1 MKKILFL
8 LSIYILLIG
17 CSKEDTPVVTS
28 ISFDKN
34 EISIKV
40 GESETLKVIH
50 EPSDLPVPSYTWES
64 SNEDVATI
72 TNGKVTAMSVGEAT
86 IKVTAAELGL
96 SASCKIKVN
105 PVEAETIVLNTTNQE
120 LKIGDEFQLTAT
132 IEPENTTDK
141 SITWES
147 NDDKIATVTEEGLV
161 KAVGVGKAI
170 ITVTSGNV
178 SVTCNIEVEPIQVTG
193 ISLSHE
199 DIEIEIT
206 DEFELQA
213 TISPEDA
220 TNKKIIWSSSDE
232 KIAKVSENGLITGL
246 GEGKT
251 IITAK
256 SEDGGH
262 TAQVNVTVNIK
273 GIKLV
278 PNNISLAFP
287 NGGEIIYVFSH
298 NNKVYLGATWTSDN
312 PEIAAVTAVTEYGV
326 GTNRA
331 LIKAKGE
338 GETIIT
344 ATSAGG
350 LKTATCTVK
359 VEKIK
364 VQQIV
369 INHSSLSLLP
379 TETKQLSA
387 LVYPENAYNKELN
400 WSSSNPTV
408 ASITQD
414 GLLQAN
420 QVGSTT
426 ITVKSQDGGA
436 TATCTVN
443 VDDITSFISLSFD
456 TFGAPGPV
464 IINGFLTGDM
474 YSVITNNSNQT
485 IELTSLYIYDG
496 YSGRLVGRS
505 TDPTLLGYLSAGHSK
520 NLGMK
525 FNSVYRPIFKW
536 TFKWND
542 NEYEI
547 QHQYTG
553 SSSLRST
560 SVQVEQWNKIEP
572 VNE

>member
-1 MKKILFL
+1 MKKVLFL
-8 LSIYILLIG
+8 LSICILLVG
-17 CSKEDTPVVTS
+17 CSKEDTPRIVTS

-34 EISIKV
+34 EISIKM

-50 EPSDLPVPSYTWES
+50 EPSDLSAPSYTWES
-64 SNEDVATI
+64 SNEDVATV
-72 TNGKVTAMSVGEAT
+72 TNGKVAAISVGEAT
-86 IKVTAAELGL
+86 IKVTASQLGL
-96 SASCKIKVN
+96 TTSCKIKVN

-220 TNKKIIWSSSDE
+220 TNKKIIWNSSDE
-232 KIAKVSENGLITGL
+232 KIAKVSENGLITGVDV
-246 GEGKT
+246 GKA

-256 SEDGGH
+256 SEDGDH
-262 TAQVNVTVNIK
+262 TAQVNVTVNLK
-273 GIKLV
+273 GIKLTQ
-278 PNNISLAFP
+278 NNILLAFP
-287 NGGEIIYVFSH
+287 NGTEVIHVLYTH
-298 NNKVYLGATWTSDN
+298 NDEAYLEAKWTSDN
-312 PEIAAVTAVTEYGV
+312 PEIAAVTGDGA
-326 GTNRA
+326 GTNSA
-331 LIKAKGE
+331 LIEAKGE

-344 ATSAGG
+344 AISADG
-350 LKTATCTVK
+350 LKTATCMVK

-369 INHSSLSLLP
+369 LNHSSLSLLP
-379 TETKQLSA
+379 GETNQLSA
-387 LVYPENAYNKELN
+387 LVYPDNAYSKELN
-400 WSSSNPTV
+400 WSSSNSTV

-426 ITVKSQDGGA
+426 ITVSSQDGGA

-443 VDDITSFISLSFD
+443 VDDITSFISLSFS
-456 TFGAPGPV
+456 TSSIAN
-464 IINGFLTGDM
+464 INGFITGDL
-474 YSVITNNSNQT
+474 YSVITNNSAQT
-485 IELTSLYIYDG
+485 VELTSLYIYDG
-496 YSGRLVGRS
+496 YSGRLVGYS
-505 TDPTLLGYLSAGHSK
+505 TDPALLGNLSAGNST

-525 FNSVYRPIFKW
+525 FNSVYYPIFKW
-536 TFKWND
+536 TFRWND

-553 SSSLRST
+553 SSGWRST
-560 SVQVEQWNKIEP
+560 SVRVEQWNKIEP

>member
-298 NNKVYLGATWTSDN
+298 N
-312 PEIAAVTAVTEYGV
+312 
-326 GTNRA
+326 
-331 LIKAKGE
+331 
-338 GETIIT
+338 TI
-344 ATSAGG
+344 
-350 LKTATCTVK
+350 V
-359 VEKIK
+359 
-364 VQQIV
+364 
-369 INHSSLSLLP
+369 
-379 TETKQLSA
+379 
-387 LVYPENAYNKELN
+387 
-400 WSSSNPTV
+400 
-408 ASITQD
+408 
-414 GLLQAN
+414 
-420 QVGSTT
+420 
-426 ITVKSQDGGA
+426 
-436 TATCTVN
+436 
-443 VDDITSFISLSFD
+443 
-456 TFGAPGPV
+456 
-464 IINGFLTGDM
+464 
-474 YSVITNNSNQT
+474 
-485 IELTSLYIYDG
+485 
-496 YSGRLVGRS
+496 R
-505 TDPTLLGYLSAGHSK
+505 
-520 NLGMK
+520 
-525 FNSVYRPIFKW
+525 
-536 TFKWND
+536 
-542 NEYEI
+542 
-547 QHQYTG
+547 
-553 SSSLRST
+553 
-560 SVQVEQWNKIEP
+560 
-572 VNE
+572 

>member
-8 LSIYILLIG
+8 LPIFILLIG

-64 SNEDVATI
+64 SNKDVATI

-96 SASCKIKVN
+96 TASCKIKVN

-170 ITVTSGNV
+170 ITVTSGNI

-220 TNKKIIWSSSDE
+220 TNKKVIWQS
-232 KIAKVSENGLITGL
+232 KNPNIAEVDDNGNITGVN
-246 GEGKT
+246 EGNT
-251 IITAK
+251 IVTAK
-256 SEDGGH
+256 TEEGNFS
-262 TAQVNVTVNIK
+262 ASCNVTVNLKGLRLTMSDIK
-273 GIKLV
+273 ML
-278 PNNISLAFP
+278 PNTEELIWVLYSTSDKA
-287 NGGEIIYVFSH
+287 YV
-298 NNKVYLGATWTSDN
+298 NATWSSSN
-312 PEIAAVTAVTEYGV
+312 PNVARVIGDGP
-326 GTNRA
+326 GTNSA
-331 LIKAKGE
+331 LIKALSIG
-338 GETIIT
+338 TAIIT
-344 ATSAGG
+344 ATSA
-350 LKTATCTVK
+350 
-359 VEKIK
+359 
-364 VQQIV
+364 
-369 INHSSLSLLP
+369 
-379 TETKQLSA
+379 
-387 LVYPENAYNKELN
+387 
-400 WSSSNPTV
+400 
-408 ASITQD
+408 D
-414 GLLQAN
+414 G
-420 QVGSTT
+420 S
-426 ITVKSQDGGA
+426 K

-443 VDDITSFISLSFD
+443 VDDITSFISLSFQAG
-456 TFGAPGPV
+456 TPGPV
-464 IINGFLTGDM
+464 TINGFVTGDI

-496 YSGRLVGRS
+496 YSGRLVGYS
-505 TDPTLLGYLSAGHSK
+505 TDPTLLGNLSAGSST

-525 FNSVYRPIFKW
+525 FNSVYYPIFKW
-536 TFKWND
+536 TFKWNN

-547 QHQYTG
+547 QHQYITY
-553 SSSLRST
+553 RST
-560 SVQVEQWNKIEP
+560 SVPVKQWNKIEP

>member
-1 MKKILFL
+1 M
-8 LSIYILLIG
+8 
-17 CSKEDTPVVTS
+17 
-28 ISFDKN
+28 
-34 EISIKV
+34 
-40 GESETLKVIH
+40 
-50 EPSDLPVPSYTWES
+50 
-64 SNEDVATI
+64 
-72 TNGKVTAMSVGEAT
+72 
-86 IKVTAAELGL
+86 
-96 SASCKIKVN
+96 
-105 PVEAETIVLNTTNQE
+105 
-120 LKIGDEFQLTAT
+120 
-132 IEPENTTDK
+132 
-141 SITWES
+141 
-147 NDDKIATVTEEGLV
+147 
-161 KAVGVGKAI
+161 
-170 ITVTSGNV
+170 
-178 SVTCNIEVEPIQVTG
+178 
-193 ISLSHE
+193 SHE

-262 TAQVNVTVNIK
+262 TAQVNVTVNLK
-273 GIKLV
+273 GIKLTQ
-278 PNNISLAFP
+278 NNILLAFP
-287 NGGEIIYVFSH
+287 DGREVIHVLYSH
-298 NNKVYLGATWTSDN
+298 NDKAYLEATWTSDN
-312 PEIAAVTAVTEYGV
+312 PEIAAVTGDGV
-326 GTNRA
+326 GTNSA
-331 LIKAKGE
+331 LIEAKGE

-344 ATSAGG
+344 ATSADG

-369 INHSSLSLLP
+369 LNHSSLSLLP
-379 TETKQLSA
+379 NETKQLSA

-420 QVGSTT
+420 QFGSTT

-443 VDDITSFISLSFD
+443 VDDITSFISLSFQD
-456 TFGAPGPV
+456 YTSAYISGN
-464 IINGFLTGDM
+464 IIGEV

-485 IELTSLYIYDG
+485 IELTSFYIYDG
-496 YSGRLVGRS
+496 YSGRLVGYS
-505 TDPTLLGYLSAGHSK
+505 TDPTLLGNLSAGSSTS
-520 NLGMK
+520 LGMH
-525 FNSVYRPIFKW
+525 FSVVYRPIFKW

-547 QHQYTG
+547 QHQLYGG
-553 SSSLRST
+553 SSSSRST
-560 SVQVEQWNKIEP
+560 SIQVEQWNKIEP

>member
-170 ITVTSGNV
+170 ITVTSGNI

-199 DIEIEIT
+199 NIEIEIT

-262 TAQVNVTVNIK
+262 TAQVNVTVNLK
-273 GIKLV
+273 GIKLTQ
-278 PNNISLAFP
+278 NNILLAFP
-287 NGGEIIYVFSH
+287 DGREVIHVLYSH
-298 NNKVYLGATWTSDN
+298 NDKAYLEATWTSDN
-312 PEIAAVTAVTEYGV
+312 PEIAAVTGDGV
-326 GTNRA
+326 GTNSA
-331 LIKAKGE
+331 LIEAKGE

-344 ATSAGG
+344 ATSADG

-369 INHSSLSLLP
+369 LNHSSLSLLP

-443 VDDITSFISLSFD
+443 VDDITSFISLSFQD
-456 TFGAPGPV
+456 YTSAYISGN
-464 IINGFLTGDM
+464 IIGEV

-485 IELTSLYIYDG
+485 IELTSFYIYDG
-496 YSGRLVGRS
+496 YSGRLVGYS
-505 TDPTLLGYLSAGHSK
+505 TDPTLLGNLSAGSST
-520 NLGMK
+520 NLGMY
-525 FNSVYRPIFKW
+525 FNLVYKPIFKW

-547 QHQYTG
+547 QHQYGG
-553 SSSLRST
+553 SSSSRST
-560 SVQVEQWNKIEP
+560 SIQVEQWNKIEP

>member
-8 LSIYILLIG
+8 LPIFILLIG

-206 DEFELQA
+206 DEFKLQA

-220 TNKKIIWSSSDE
+220 TNKKVIWQS
-232 KIAKVSENGLITGL
+232 KNPNIAEVDDNGNITGVN
-246 GEGKT
+246 EGNT
-251 IITAK
+251 VVTAK
-256 SEDGGH
+256 TEEGNFS
-262 TAQVNVTVNIK
+262 ASCNVTVNLKGLRLTMSDIK
-273 GIKLV
+273 ML
-278 PNNISLAFP
+278 PNTEELIWVLYSTSDKA
-287 NGGEIIYVFSH
+287 YV
-298 NNKVYLGATWTSDN
+298 NATWSSSN
-312 PEIAAVTAVTEYGV
+312 PNVARVIGDGP
-326 GTNRA
+326 GTNSA
-331 LIKAKGE
+331 LIKALSIGT
-338 GETIIT
+338 TIIT
-344 ATSAGG
+344 ATSADGSKQASCTIVVQEINDAVTLIANPQSARFLAG
-350 LKTATCTVK
+350 MADYTIGCRFTNPTNSTIFINSVILIDDSNLGIQITAPE
-359 VEKIK
+359 EKLRNLSNNSFVILFDPITIYGTFQEQALILAK
-364 VQQIV
+364 YRVLVQYSIDG
-369 INHSSLSLLP
+369 
-379 TETKQLSA
+379 K
-387 LVYPENAYNKELN
+387 YYNKFEYVIPN
-400 WSSSNPTV
+400 
-408 ASITQD
+408 IF
-414 GLLQAN
+414 
-420 QVGSTT
+420 
-426 ITVKSQDGGA
+426 GG
-436 TATCTVN
+436 
-443 VDDITSFISLSFD
+443 F
-456 TFGAPGPV
+456 
-464 IINGFLTGDM
+464 
-474 YSVITNNSNQT
+474 
-485 IELTSLYIYDG
+485 
-496 YSGRLVGRS
+496 
-505 TDPTLLGYLSAGHSK
+505 
-520 NLGMK
+520 K
-525 FNSVYRPIFKW
+525 F
-536 TFKWND
+536 
-542 NEYEI
+542 
-547 QHQYTG
+547 
-553 SSSLRST
+553 
-560 SVQVEQWNKIEP
+560 
-572 VNE
+572 

>member
-132 IEPENTTDK
+132 IEPENTTNK

-206 DEFELQA
+206 DEFKLQA

-220 TNKKIIWSSSDE
+220 TNKKVIWQS
-232 KIAKVSENGLITGL
+232 KNPNIAEVDDNGNITGVN
-246 GEGKT
+246 EGNT
-251 IITAK
+251 IVTAK
-256 SEDGGH
+256 TEEGNFS
-262 TAQVNVTVNIK
+262 ASCNVTVNLKGLRLTMSDIK
-273 GIKLV
+273 ML
-278 PNNISLAFP
+278 PNTEELIWVLYSTSDKA
-287 NGGEIIYVFSH
+287 YV
-298 NNKVYLGATWTSDN
+298 NATWSSSN
-312 PEIAAVTAVTEYGV
+312 PNVARVIGDGP
-326 GTNRA
+326 GTNSA
-331 LIKAKGE
+331 LIKALSIGT
-338 GETIIT
+338 TIIT
-344 ATSAGG
+344 ATSADGSKQASCTIVVQEINDAVTLIANPQSARFLAG
-350 LKTATCTVK
+350 MADYTIGCRFTNPTNSTIFINSVILIDDSNLGIQITAPE
-359 VEKIK
+359 EKLRNLSNNSFVILFDPITIYGTFQEQALILAK
-364 VQQIV
+364 YRVLVQYSIDG
-369 INHSSLSLLP
+369 
-379 TETKQLSA
+379 K
-387 LVYPENAYNKELN
+387 YYNKFEYVIPN
-400 WSSSNPTV
+400 
-408 ASITQD
+408 IF
-414 GLLQAN
+414 
-420 QVGSTT
+420 
-426 ITVKSQDGGA
+426 GG
-436 TATCTVN
+436 
-443 VDDITSFISLSFD
+443 F
-456 TFGAPGPV
+456 
-464 IINGFLTGDM
+464 
-474 YSVITNNSNQT
+474 
-485 IELTSLYIYDG
+485 
-496 YSGRLVGRS
+496 
-505 TDPTLLGYLSAGHSK
+505 
-520 NLGMK
+520 K
-525 FNSVYRPIFKW
+525 F
-536 TFKWND
+536 
-542 NEYEI
+542 
-547 QHQYTG
+547 
-553 SSSLRST
+553 
-560 SVQVEQWNKIEP
+560 
-572 VNE
+572 

>member
-8 LSIYILLIG
+8 LPIFILLIG

-132 IEPENTTDK
+132 IEPENTTNK

-206 DEFELQA
+206 DEFKLQA

-220 TNKKIIWSSSDE
+220 TNKKVIWQS
-232 KIAKVSENGLITGL
+232 KNPNIAEVDDNGNITGVN
-246 GEGKT
+246 EGNT
-251 IITAK
+251 VVTAK
-256 SEDGGH
+256 TEEGNFS
-262 TAQVNVTVNIK
+262 ASCNVTVNLKGLRLTMSDIK
-273 GIKLV
+273 ML
-278 PNNISLAFP
+278 PNTEELIWVLYSTSDKA
-287 NGGEIIYVFSH
+287 YV
-298 NNKVYLGATWTSDN
+298 NATWSSSN
-312 PEIAAVTAVTEYGV
+312 PNVARVIGDGP
-326 GTNRA
+326 GTNSA
-331 LIKAKGE
+331 LIKALSIGT
-338 GETIIT
+338 TIIT
-344 ATSAGG
+344 ATSADGSKQASCTIVVQEINDAVTLIANPQSARFLAG
-350 LKTATCTVK
+350 MADYTIGCRFTNPTNSTIFINSVILIDDSNLGIQITAPE
-359 VEKIK
+359 EKLRNLSNNSFVILFDPITIYGTFQEQALILAK
-364 VQQIV
+364 YRVLVQYSIDG
-369 INHSSLSLLP
+369 
-379 TETKQLSA
+379 K
-387 LVYPENAYNKELN
+387 YYNKFEYVIPN
-400 WSSSNPTV
+400 
-408 ASITQD
+408 IF
-414 GLLQAN
+414 
-420 QVGSTT
+420 
-426 ITVKSQDGGA
+426 GG
-436 TATCTVN
+436 
-443 VDDITSFISLSFD
+443 F
-456 TFGAPGPV
+456 
-464 IINGFLTGDM
+464 
-474 YSVITNNSNQT
+474 
-485 IELTSLYIYDG
+485 
-496 YSGRLVGRS
+496 
-505 TDPTLLGYLSAGHSK
+505 
-520 NLGMK
+520 K
-525 FNSVYRPIFKW
+525 F
-536 TFKWND
+536 
-542 NEYEI
+542 
-547 QHQYTG
+547 
-553 SSSLRST
+553 
-560 SVQVEQWNKIEP
+560 
-572 VNE
+572 

>member
-1 MKKILFL
+1 MKKVLFL
-8 LSIYILLIG
+8 LSICIFLVG
-17 CSKEDTPVVTS
+17 CSKEDTPRIVTS

-34 EISIKV
+34 EISIKM

-170 ITVTSGNV
+170 ITVTSGNI

-199 DIEIEIT
+199 NIEIEIT

-262 TAQVNVTVNIK
+262 TAQVNVTVNLK
-273 GIKLV
+273 GIKLTQ
-278 PNNISLAFP
+278 NNILLAFP
-287 NGGEIIYVFSH
+287 DGREVIHVLYSH
-298 NNKVYLGATWTSDN
+298 NDKAYLEATWTSDN
-312 PEIAAVTAVTEYGV
+312 PEIAAVTGDGV
-326 GTNRA
+326 GTNSA
-331 LIKAKGE
+331 LIEAKGE

-344 ATSAGG
+344 ATSADG

-369 INHSSLSLLP
+369 LNHSSLSLLP

-443 VDDITSFISLSFD
+443 VDDITSFISLSFQD
-456 TFGAPGPV
+456 YTSAYISGN
-464 IINGFLTGDM
+464 IIGEV

-485 IELTSLYIYDG
+485 IELTSFYIYDG
-496 YSGRLVGRS
+496 YSGRLVGYS
-505 TDPTLLGYLSAGHSK
+505 TDPTLLGNLSAGSST
-520 NLGMK
+520 NLGMY
-525 FNSVYRPIFKW
+525 FNLVYKPIFKW

-547 QHQYTG
+547 QHQYGG
-553 SSSLRST
+553 SSSSRST
-560 SVQVEQWNKIEP
+560 SIQVEQWNKIEP

>member
-8 LSIYILLIG
+8 LPIFILLIG

-262 TAQVNVTVNIK
+262 TAQVNVTVNLK
-273 GIKLV
+273 GIKLTQ
-278 PNNISLAFP
+278 NNILLAFP
-287 NGGEIIYVFSH
+287 DGREVIHVLYSH
-298 NNKVYLGATWTSDN
+298 NDKAYLEATWTSDN
-312 PEIAAVTAVTEYGV
+312 PEIAAVTGDGV
-326 GTNRA
+326 GTNSA
-331 LIKAKGE
+331 LIEAKGE

-344 ATSAGG
+344 ATSADG

-369 INHSSLSLLP
+369 LNHSSLSLLP
-379 TETKQLSA
+379 NETKQLSA

-420 QVGSTT
+420 QFGSTT

-443 VDDITSFISLSFD
+443 VDDITSFISLSFQSD
-456 TFGAPGPV
+456 LSGYFPGGT
-464 IINGFLTGDM
+464 IIGDV

-496 YSGRLVGRS
+496 YGKLVGYS
-505 TDPTLLGYLSAGHSK
+505 TDPTLLGNLSAGSSTS
-520 NLGMK
+520 LGMH
-525 FNSVYRPIFKW
+525 FSVVYRPIFKW

-547 QHQYTG
+547 QHQLYGG
-553 SSSLRST
+553 SSSSRST
-560 SVQVEQWNKIEP
+560 SIQVEQWNKIEP

>member
-1 MKKILFL
+1 MKKVLFL
-8 LSIYILLIG
+8 LSICIFLVG
-17 CSKEDTPVVTS
+17 CSKEDTPRIVTS

-246 GEGKT
+246 SEGKT

-262 TAQVNVTVNIK
+262 TAQVNVTVNLK
-273 GIKLV
+273 GIKLTQ
-278 PNNISLAFP
+278 NNILLAFP
-287 NGGEIIYVFSH
+287 DGREVIHVLYSH
-298 NNKVYLGATWTSDN
+298 NDKAYLEATWTSDN
-312 PEIAAVTAVTEYGV
+312 PEIAAVTGDGI
-326 GTNRA
+326 GTNSA
-331 LIKAKGE
+331 LIEAKGE

-344 ATSAGG
+344 ATSADG

-369 INHSSLSLLP
+369 LNHATLLLLP

-420 QVGSTT
+420 QVGSTN

-436 TATCTVN
+436 TAICTVI
-443 VDDITSFISLSFD
+443 VKDITSFISLSFR
-456 TFGAPGPV
+456 TSSIAN
-464 IINGFLTGDM
+464 INGFITGDL
-474 YSVITNNSNQT
+474 YSVITNNSAQT
-485 IELTSLYIYDG
+485 VELTSLYIYDG
-496 YSGRLVGRS
+496 YSGRLVGYS
-505 TDPTLLGYLSAGHSK
+505 TDPTLLGDLPAGSST

-525 FNSVYRPIFKW
+525 FNSVYYPIFKW

-553 SSSLRST
+553 SSGWRST
-560 SVQVEQWNKIEP
+560 SIQGEQWNKIEP

>member
-8 LSIYILLIG
+8 LPIFILLIG

-220 TNKKIIWSSSDE
+220 TNKKVIWQS
-232 KIAKVSENGLITGL
+232 KNPNIAEVDDNGNITGVN
-246 GEGKT
+246 EGNT
-251 IITAK
+251 VVTAK
-256 SEDGGH
+256 TEEGNFS
-262 TAQVNVTVNIK
+262 ASCNVTVNLKGLRLTMSDIK
-273 GIKLV
+273 ML
-278 PNNISLAFP
+278 PNTEELIWVLYSTSDKA
-287 NGGEIIYVFSH
+287 YV
-298 NNKVYLGATWTSDN
+298 NATWSSSN
-312 PEIAAVTAVTEYGV
+312 PNVARVIGDGP
-326 GTNRA
+326 GTNSA
-331 LIKAKGE
+331 LIKALSIGT
-338 GETIIT
+338 TIIT
-344 ATSAGG
+344 ATSADGSKQASCTIVVQEINDAVTLIANPQSARFLAG
-350 LKTATCTVK
+350 MADYTIGCRFTNPTNSTIFINSVILIDDSNLGIQITAPE
-359 VEKIK
+359 EKLRNLSNNSFVILFDPITIYGTFQEQALILAK
-364 VQQIV
+364 YRVLVQYSIDG
-369 INHSSLSLLP
+369 
-379 TETKQLSA
+379 K
-387 LVYPENAYNKELN
+387 YYNKFEYVIPN
-400 WSSSNPTV
+400 
-408 ASITQD
+408 IF
-414 GLLQAN
+414 
-420 QVGSTT
+420 
-426 ITVKSQDGGA
+426 GG
-436 TATCTVN
+436 
-443 VDDITSFISLSFD
+443 F
-456 TFGAPGPV
+456 
-464 IINGFLTGDM
+464 
-474 YSVITNNSNQT
+474 
-485 IELTSLYIYDG
+485 
-496 YSGRLVGRS
+496 
-505 TDPTLLGYLSAGHSK
+505 
-520 NLGMK
+520 K
-525 FNSVYRPIFKW
+525 F
-536 TFKWND
+536 
-542 NEYEI
+542 
-547 QHQYTG
+547 
-553 SSSLRST
+553 
-560 SVQVEQWNKIEP
+560 
-572 VNE
+572 